1 CMCFNYHI
9 FCRIPAAQI
18 RFLAVPAL
26 HEKYNQF
33 LLMYN
38 QILIMLLVLKQ
49 SNRLVMKLSEH
60 IDLFF
65 DGNKS
70 AFAKSMSVTPQQV
83 TKWVNDDWII
93 VDGTLYS
100 PRRDLARGNM
110 MERKKFLASIFSGA
124 QYALAELREHNAQG
138 PNANG
143 IAQNARNTIE
153 LLAEFFKKENYHI
166 YIIAYNNKT
175 QQYEIYS
182 SESVFEL
189 GVTYFHIFN
198 PGTILF
204 SCNNDMK
211 SEETFEVPID
221 PSRLVANRFDPYA
234 FTILRQ
240 EIQQALSQ

>member
-1 CMCFNYHI
+1 MMTDITFSMILCMCFNYHI

-110 MERKKFLASIFSGA
+110 MER
-124 QYALAELREHNAQG
+124 
-138 PNANG
+138 
-143 IAQNARNTIE
+143 
-153 LLAEFFKKENYHI
+153 
-166 YIIAYNNKT
+166 
-175 QQYEIYS
+175 
-182 SESVFEL
+182 
-189 GVTYFHIFN
+189 
-198 PGTILF
+198 
-204 SCNNDMK
+204 
-211 SEETFEVPID
+211 
-221 PSRLVANRFDPYA
+221 
-234 FTILRQ
+234 
-240 EIQQALSQ
+240 